1 MEIKWL
7 EDFLV
12 LATTRSF
19 SKAAEE
25 RNTTQSTLS
34 RRIQQLEDWLGVRL
48 IDRSSQPVG
57 LTRAG
62 SHFYR
67 QAIEILRIAYRAR
80 AGARRIG
87 LQRAE
92 PLRFSAQHVLARHFL
107 PRLLT
112 QIEAR
117 MEIGGV
123 TLRSDNLYNCI
134 DDLLSDAVDFLVCF
148 HQPAMPDLV
157 DLSGY
162 DFLIVGT
169 EEMIPVSLPDERGN
183 PRFALRL
190 RAEMRLPDAGMRAF
204 ETVSGRSER
213 RPLGNLLAPGR
224 TGPAVSDP
232 GRQPLL
238 RVRDLK
244 VQFRTGSRGPF
255 RKPTVVHAVDGIS
268 FDVPRGTTFGIVGE
282 SGSGKSTTA
291 LAIMRLAPI
300 THGTI
305 ELAGARLSEAEGSEL
320 LALRR
325 RAQIIFQ
332 DPYSSLSPRMRA
344 GAIVREPLDLMNI
357 GDPDGRDDRV
367 ADLFRKVGLR
377 AEQQALFPHQF
388 SGGQRQRIGVARAL
402 ASQPDLIVCDEPVSA
417 LDVAIQAQILNLLRA
432 LQREI
437 GLTYLF
443 ISHDLAVVQYICD
456 EIAVMYLGE
465 IVEQADRISLFRRP
479 LHPYT
484 WALLS
489 AVPVGRFE
497 TAPAR
502 QAGQPRGRSPQPDR
516 PASGMPLRR
525 PVPVRRRHLP
535 CRSAAAARDI
545 PEALGQ
551 LSPGQR

>member
-1 MEIKWL
+1 M
-7 EDFLV
+7 
-12 LATTRSF
+12 
-19 SKAAEE
+19 
-25 RNTTQSTLS
+25 
-34 RRIQQLEDWLGVRL
+34 
-48 IDRSSQPVG
+48 
-57 LTRAG
+57 
-62 SHFYR
+62 
-67 QAIEILRIAYRAR
+67 
-80 AGARRIG
+80 
-87 LQRAE
+87 
-92 PLRFSAQHVLARHFL
+92 
-107 PRLLT
+107 
-112 QIEAR
+112 
-117 MEIGGV
+117 
-123 TLRSDNLYNCI
+123 
-134 DDLLSDAVDFLVCF
+134 
-148 HQPAMPDLV
+148 
-157 DLSGY
+157 
-162 DFLIVGT
+162 
-169 EEMIPVSLPDERGN
+169 
-183 PRFALRL
+183 
-190 RAEMRLPDAGMRAF
+190 
-204 ETVSGRSER
+204 
-213 RPLGNLLAPGR
+213 
-224 TGPAVSDP
+224 SDP

-357 GDPDGRDDRV
+357 GDPDDRDDRV

-489 AVPVGRFE
+489 AVPS
-497 TAPAR
+497 AD
-502 QAGQPRGRSPQPDR
+502 SK
-516 PASGMPLRR
+516 
-525 PVPVRRRHLP
+525 RRRRGKRVSLEGDPPSPIDLP
-535 CRSAAAARDI
+535 PGCRFAGRCPFAEDI
-545 PEALGQ
+545 CHAEA
-551 LSPGQR
+551 PRQREIFPKHWVNCHRVSDDGVTPQDAQPFSNRQIDP